1 MFSKILQEFQ
11 ILENATPIEE
21 NESQIKS
28 LQQSYF
34 RISKKK
40 VKQSPFKSLR
50 FGDVERVFEDSLSGD
65 EIVGLDADPVVGH
78 LPESGN

>member
-40 VKQSPFKSLR
+40 
-50 FGDVERVFEDSLSGD
+50 
-65 EIVGLDADPVVGH
+65 
-78 LPESGN
+78 